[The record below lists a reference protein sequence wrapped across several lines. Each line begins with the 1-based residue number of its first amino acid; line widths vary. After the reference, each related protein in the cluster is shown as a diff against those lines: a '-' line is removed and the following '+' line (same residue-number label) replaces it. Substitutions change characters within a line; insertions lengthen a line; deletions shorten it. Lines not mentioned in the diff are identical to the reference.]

1 MIKPRRSKLLIE
13 IDQVVNLSSLGADL
27 DITKTGRSYGTSV
40 KRTNKNY

>member
-27 DITKTGRSYGTSV
+27 DIKEIGRSYGTSV
-40 KRTNKNY
+40 KRTNKIY

>member
-27 DITKTGRSYGTSV
+27 DIKETVRSYGTSV
-40 KRTNKNY
+40 KRTNKIY